1 MKEDTAMTDPAYHSY
16 RHAGADGAPVMLA
29 LHGTGGDEYQFVDLV
44 RGLLPDAGIVA
55 PRGDVSEFGANRFFR
70 RTGEGVYDM
79 QDLALRT
86 GRMLAFVEQV
96 RDRNPGRPLYALG
109 YSNGANILAAMLF
122 RQPGLFDRA
131 ALLHP
136 LIPWRPEPQPAL
148 QGRAVFISAGRND
161 PICPLPQS
169 LALID
174 WFGAQGARVETVIEP
189 GGHEIRPGEIAGL
202 GRFLGAGDG
211 ARAA

>member
-1 MKEDTAMTDPAYHSY
+1 MSYHSF
-16 RHAGADGAPVMLA
+16 RAPAGANQPVILA
-29 LHGTGGDEYQFVDLV
+29 LHGTGGDEFQFVELI
-44 RGLLPDAGIVA
+44 RQMMPGAGIVA
-55 PRGDVSEFGANRFFR
+55 PRGDVSEYGANRFFR

-79 QDLALRT
+79 ADLARRT
-86 GRMLAFVEQV
+86 DALLAFVADV
-96 RDRNPGRPLYALG
+96 RAEAPSRPLLAFG

-136 LIPWRPEPQPAL
+136 LIPWTPAPQPGL
-148 QGRAVFISAGRND
+148 QGLPILVTAGRSD

-174 WFGAQGARVETVIEP
+174 WFKAQDAAVESLIEP
-189 GGHEIRPGEIAGL
+189 GGHEIRPPELAAL
-202 GRFLGAGDG
+202 RRFLT
-211 ARAA
+211 AAPAA